1 MSIVIY
7 FAYMVNMHKLQL
19 QEIKQIIK
27 KKPRKNLCLL
37 VQLETIINP
46 LKLLVSVHIYPGQI
60 GDTYPKR

>member
-1 MSIVIY
+1 
-7 FAYMVNMHKLQL
+7 MVNMHKWQL

-27 KKPRKNLCLL
+27 KKPSKNLCLL
-37 VQLETIINP
+37 VQLETIINS